1 MNTIE
6 YLLICMS
13 EECIEI
19 SHDIHKSLRFGL
31 DDTYNG
37 DKTNT
42 QHIVQELCDLM
53 GVIELLAEEG
63 VDFLEPQKR
72 KIIEEKKKRV
82 REFMKYS
89 VKRGTLKQG
98 GCECDR

>member
-1 MNTIE
+1 MKERT
-6 YLLICMS
+6 
-13 EECIEI
+13 EECGEI
-19 SHDIHKSLRFGL
+19 SHSLHKSLRFGL

-37 DKTNT
+37 NKTNE

-53 GVIELLAEEG
+53 GVIELLTEEG

-72 KIIEEKKKRV
+72 NIIEEKKKRV

-89 VKRGTLKQG
+89 IKRGTLKQG
-98 GCECDR
+98 RMSI